1 MNIFIICATVVIC
14 IYIICYHINKS
25 NRDKLV
31 HDNELNDLYN
41 DIDNIKFTVDK
52 LKSIEL
58 YSDTVKCGLL
68 TISNVIDKYYD
79 KEGVEDS
86 EES

>member
-1 MNIFIICATVVIC
+1 MNTFIICATVVIC
-14 IYIICYHINKS
+14 IYIICYHINQS
-25 NRDKLV
+25 NRDKLA

-52 LKSIEL
+52 LKSI
-58 YSDTVKCGLL
+58 
-68 TISNVIDKYYD
+68 IIDKYYD
-79 KEGVEDS
+79 EEGVKDS

>member
-1 MNIFIICATVVIC
+1 MNTFIICATVVIC
-14 IYIICYHINKS
+14 IYIICYHINQF
-25 NRDKLV
+25 NRDKLT
-31 HDNELNDLYN
+31 HDSELNDLYN

-58 YSDTVKCGLL
+58 YSDTVKHGLL

>member
-1 MNIFIICATVVIC
+1 MNTFIICATVVIC
-14 IYIICYHINKS
+14 IYIICYHINQS
-25 NRDKLV
+25 NRDKLA

-52 LKSIEL
+52 LKSI
-58 YSDTVKCGLL
+58 
-68 TISNVIDKYYD
+68 VIDKYYD
-79 KEGVEDS
+79 EEGVKDS